1 LKKTRLYRAFSVG
14 AVVLTA
20 SGALYSATA
29 SAAPKPVYLT
39 MVGAN
44 ATQEVMGAVTTTFNA
59 SAVAKRENAKATNI
73 WALPPGKGTVAK
85 SDALCNGGK
94 SITYVQSTTPKRNQ
108 QTAPNGSSAGK
119 AALAL
124 SVTAGNSCIS
134 VVRSSSPGSS
144 SDAAGTQAYA
154 FAVDSVTWSTLSTGA
169 APKNLSITML
179 EGVYD
184 CKYTNWDQVGG
195 KNAPIDR
202 YFPDLSVSGIAK
214 FFAGVLNFDPTTLG
228 GINACKTP
236 ATIIEQNEATAIP
249 RAKRK
254 DAITIFSGGQ
264 WITQAGRIDKDQRAG
279 FVRHQW
285 QRQPGDQAQVG
296 QVGPEQHRQGG
307 QRRALHVQ
315 ADQHQSGAGHQ
326 QPVQLHQHQQR
337 RLQGGRFLRR
347 SQERALHQ
355 QGFPHRHEVRL
366 ASAAQVPLRDLIQRR
381 H

>member
-279 FVRHQW
+279 FVLNGINGKGSPVTKLKSGKWGPSSIVKEANVEPSTYKPTNTKAVQ
-285 QRQPGDQAQVG
+285 GINNLYNFINTNSVDYKAAASFVG
-296 QVGPEQHRQGG
+296 AKS
-307 QRRALHVQ
+307 ALCTNKDFRTVTKY
-315 ADQHQSGAGHQ
+315 G
-326 QPVQLHQHQQR
+326 LH
-337 RLQGGRFLRR
+337 
-347 SQERALHQ
+347 
-355 QGFPHRHEVRL
+355 
-366 ASAAQVPLRDLIQRR
+366 PLRKCLFET
-381 H
+381 